1 MSRHYVTLL
10 VLELQGKDAFAGA
23 VVEEE
28 ALALGQVGLDRY
40 LPEIG
45 VSWVC
50 LGCVLGVSLQFA
62 AAYVVKLVLCGMLN
76 FSRLMALSALNP
88 LYLRLR
94 SSRRLR

>member
-28 ALALGQVGLDRY
+28 ALALGLDRY

>member
-45 VSWVC
+45 V
-50 LGCVLGVSLQFA
+50 LRCVLRVASQFA
-62 AAYVVKLVLCGMLN
+62 AAYVVKLVLCGMLY
-76 FSRLMALSALNP
+76 FSS
-88 LYLRLR
+88 
-94 SSRRLR
+94 